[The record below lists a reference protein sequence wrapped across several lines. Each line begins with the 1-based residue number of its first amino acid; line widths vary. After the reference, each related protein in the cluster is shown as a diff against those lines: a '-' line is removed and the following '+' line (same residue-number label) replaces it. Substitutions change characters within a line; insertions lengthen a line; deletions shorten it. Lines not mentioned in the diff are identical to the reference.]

1 VKIGL
6 MGALPQELNLVLAQ
20 AQSQG
25 QPDRCGGREFWSGNW
40 HGHDFVAVLSR
51 IGKVAAAST
60 AALLI
65 ERHRVDVVLFTGVAG
80 GLGPGVRIGDAV
92 VASEFL
98 QHDLDASPLFARHVI
113 PLDGVSRL
121 PADPDWSQRLF
132 QAACSA
138 QARMHADWPGGWQ
151 GLDLSQ
157 GRVHHGLI
165 ISGDRFVSRAGESEQ
180 LRTELPDALAVEMEG
195 AAVAQVCRDHGIPFG
210 AVRLI
215 SDRADDQAHPDFLR
229 LVNDLAAPFG
239 YHLIDHLLRENNQKL
254 GSDPNL

>member
-6 MGALPQELNLVLAQ
+6 MGALPQELERVLAQ
-20 AQSQG
+20 ASG
-25 QPDRCGGREFWSGNW
+25 QPDRCGGREFWSGLW

-80 GLGPGVRIGDAV
+80 GLGEHIRVGDAV
-92 VASEFL
+92 IGSEFL
-98 QHDLDASPLFARHVI
+98 QHDMDASPLFARHVV
-113 PLDGVSRL
+113 PLDDISRFA
-121 PADPDWSQRLF
+121 ADPGWSQRLF
-132 QAACSA
+132 QSACHA
-138 QARMHADWPGGWQ
+138 QARMQADWPQGWH

-165 ISGDRFVSRAGESEQ
+165 ISGDRFVSRSAESQ
-180 LRTELPDALAVEMEG
+180 ALRTELPDALAVEMEG
-195 AAVAQVCRDHGIPFG
+195 AAVAQVCRDHGVPFG

-229 LVNDLAAPFG
+229 LVNDLAAPFS
-239 YHLIDHLLRENNQKL
+239 YHLIDHLLQKT
-254 GSDPNL
+254 NH